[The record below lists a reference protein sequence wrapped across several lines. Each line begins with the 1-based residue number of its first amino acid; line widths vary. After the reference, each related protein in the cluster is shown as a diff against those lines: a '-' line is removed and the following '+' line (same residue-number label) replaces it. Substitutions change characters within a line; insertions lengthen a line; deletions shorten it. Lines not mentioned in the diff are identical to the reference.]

1 MFPWLD
7 SYDMSLAGLLQDWC
21 CRPFSAST
29 WASMLICLV
38 IDDVHFDYI
47 IKGIGQASPIQINS
61 KIFLA
66 ISRHFVERYFG
77 SWWWTGRPGVLQ
89 FMGSQRVRHYWVT
102 ELTNWLWKDV
112 NIPFWIQ
119 FVLCVYLCLHGGY
132 IPLTH
137 LMFLRW
143 LFRKK
148 PDKEKKKQKY
158 FN

>member
-21 CRPFSAST
+21 CRPFSACT
-29 WASMLICLV
+29 WAFMLICLV
-38 IDDVHFDYI
+38 IDDVHFDYF

-61 KIFLA
+61 NFFLV

-102 ELTNWLWKDV
+102 ELTDWLWKDV

-119 FVLCVYLCLHGGY
+119 FVLCVYLCLHRGY

-148 PDKEKKKQKY
+148 PDKEKKKQKF